1 MEALEICKEMI
12 KLRKY
17 LDEEGIEWLDA
28 SSHDRLWICRTHFEI
43 NGFRWSVVNGYGTY
57 GGSEVLNENN
67 QGLLELMCN
76 YVNGG
81 EPVGWL
87 KAYDVIDY
95 IKQLKAGG
103 KNDD

>member
-1 MEALEICKEMI
+1 MEICKEMV

-28 SSHDRLWICRTHFEI
+28 SSHARLWICRTHFWV
-43 NGFRWSVVNGYGTY
+43 NGYRWSVVNGYGTY
-57 GGSEVLNENN
+57 GGKGILNENNHN

-95 IKQLKAGG
+95 IKQLKEQN
-103 KNDD
+103 K

>member
-1 MEALEICKEMI
+1 MEICKEMI

-17 LDEEGIEWLDA
+17 LDEEGIKWKDA
-28 SSHDRLWICRTHFEI
+28 SSRNRLWWICRTHFEM
-43 NGFRWSVVNGYGTY
+43 NGYRWSVVNGYGTY
-57 GGSEVLNENN
+57 GGSGILDENN
-67 QGLLELMCN
+67 QGLLELMCD
-76 YVNGG
+76 YVNDG

-103 KNDD
+103 KDNDD

>member
-1 MEALEICKEMI
+1 MEICKEMI

-28 SSHDRLWICRTHFEI
+28 SDCDRLWICRTHFEI

-57 GGSEVLNENN
+57 GGSGPLSKNN

-81 EPVGWL
+81 EPVGYL
-87 KAYDVIDY
+87 KAYDVIEY
-95 IKQLKAGG
+95 IKQLKEGV
-103 KNDD
+103 KNV